1 MAGVSPLLSLCP
13 SHREAVLPKL
23 HLDEDYPCS
32 LVGNWNTWYGEQ
44 DQAGEVPSPPAPLPP
59 SPGLQHL
66 SYLVAVHSLST
77 AAVSGVFLNAF
88 LIGSLPC
95 SNTCVGSPLEMLPLR
110 WPMKLLPCPASGF
123 ISPHSPCLL
132 CCPTQDFFQFFRSVV
147 LPSSSTSSFML
158 FLRPEAVFLS
168 CLLYLIHSSTHFLFW
183 YRHHLLLEAPP
194 DPLFLSWIKYL
205 P

>member
-59 SPGLQHL
+59 SPDLQHL

-110 WPMKLLPCPASGF
+110 WPMR
-123 ISPHSPCLL
+123 L
-132 CCPTQDFFQFFRSVV
+132 CDPS
-147 LPSSSTSSFML
+147 LPSFW
-158 FLRPEAVFLS
+158 
-168 CLLYLIHSSTHFLFW
+168 LYLTTFSLLTVLSYSRLFSI
-183 YRHHLLLEAPP
+183 LQICSFTL
-194 DPLFLSWIKYL
+194 
-205 P
+205 

>member
-1 MAGVSPLLSLCP
+1 M
-13 SHREAVLPKL
+13 
-23 HLDEDYPCS
+23 
-32 LVGNWNTWYGEQ
+32 
-44 DQAGEVPSPPAPLPP
+44 
-59 SPGLQHL
+59 
-66 SYLVAVHSLST
+66 
-77 AAVSGVFLNAF
+77 
-88 LIGSLPC
+88 I
-95 SNTCVGSPLEMLPLR
+95 
-110 WPMKLLPCPASGF
+110 LPCPASGF

-132 CCPTQDFFQFFRSVV
+132 CCPTRDFFQFFRSVV

-205 P
+205 PSSGSSLSASGSFTGASTSLGFLRPSVPDRTLPSSPVYVFSPPRRSHPVHAPTLPGCLYLQF